1 MTCLDPRCVPE
12 QFFGPDSRAAV
23 IRNAGGRASKDVITS
38 ITVLR
43 SLANAA
49 AVLVIHHTGER
60 TLLPAAA
67 WNSRCERC
75 WSRMLTLNQIVA

>member
-12 QFFGPDSRAAV
+12 QFFGPDLGAGV
-23 IRNAGGRASKDVITS
+23 IRNAGGRATKDAIKS

-49 AVLVIHHTGER
+49 SVFVVHHPG
-60 TLLPAAA
+60 
-67 WNSRCERC
+67 
-75 WSRMLTLNQIVA
+75 